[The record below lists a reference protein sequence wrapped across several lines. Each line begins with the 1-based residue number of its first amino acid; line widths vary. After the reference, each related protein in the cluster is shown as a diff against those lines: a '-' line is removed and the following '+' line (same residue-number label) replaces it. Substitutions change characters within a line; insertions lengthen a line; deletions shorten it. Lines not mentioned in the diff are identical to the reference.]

1 MITALLIGLPLVA
14 ALLLLFTSGEGAK
27 RIAFLASLAELG
39 LGIFAFWFMS
49 SAPAV
54 HDEVY
59 MNRMFMD
66 VPWISSI
73 GVNFSVGLDGI
84 SMVLVLL
91 TTFLVPIIILSGF
104 EKKYDNP
111 SLFYTLVM
119 FMQMALV
126 GVFVARDGF
135 LFYIFWELA
144 LIPIYF
150 ICLLWGGENRGKIT
164 FKFFV
169 YTLAGSLFML
179 AALILLYINTPIS
192 IAGTHSFDIEALY
205 EAGQNVLTPT
215 EQSLVFWGFFLAFA
229 IKMPVF
235 PFHTWQPD
243 TYVTAPTQGTMLL
256 SGIMLKMGTYG
267 LLRWMLPM
275 TPEAFEMWGPTV
287 VVLSVISVVYASCM
301 AIVQKDFK
309 RLIAYSSIAHVG
321 LISAGI
327 LAFSMKTGATEGLT
341 GAIIQMFAHGVNV
354 IGLFFIADILL
365 KNTGTREIGQMGGIR
380 NVSPQ
385 FATLFL
391 IVLLGSVA
399 LPLTNGFVGE
409 FLLLNGVYQYSVWAC
424 AIAGLTVILG
434 AVYMLRSY
442 QVIML
447 GATNKVTAGFA
458 ALTGNEKA
466 VLLIVCAAVLAFGV
480 YPKPL
485 LDIMQND
492 VNALAAEIMGS
503 VKP

>member
-14 ALLLLFTSGEGAK
+14 ALLLLFSSGEGAK
-27 RIAFLASLAELG
+27 RIALVAGIAELG
-39 LGIFAFWFMS
+39 LAIFAFWFMRT
-49 SAPAV
+49 APR
-54 HDEVY
+54 DEIY
-59 MNRMFMD
+59 ISRMFLD
-66 VPWISSI
+66 VPWIQSI
-73 GVNFSVGLDGI
+73 GANFSVGLDGI

-91 TTFLVPIIILSGF
+91 TAFLTPLIILSGF
-104 EKKYDNP
+104 EKKYENP
-111 SLFYTLVM
+111 SLFYALVL

-126 GVFVARDGF
+126 GVFVANDGF

-179 AALILLYINTPIS
+179 AALIYLYLNTQ
-192 IAGTHSFDIEALY
+192 THTFAITALY
-205 EAGQNVLTPT
+205 DAGRHLDPT
-215 EQSLVFWGFFLAFA
+215 EQALVFWAFFLAFA

-275 TPEAFEMWGPTV
+275 TPDAFETYGPVV

-327 LAFSMKTGATEGLT
+327 LSFNVHTGSTEGLT
-341 GAIIQMFAHGVNV
+341 GAIVQMFAHGVNV
-354 IGLFFIADILL
+354 VGLFFIADILL
-365 KNTGTREIGQMGGIR
+365 SKTGTREMSRLGGIR

-385 FATLFL
+385 FAAMFL

-409 FLLLNGVYQYSVWAC
+409 FLLLNGIADYSLIAC
-424 AIAGLTVILG
+424 AVAGLTVILG

-442 QVIML
+442 QVVML
-447 GATNKVTAGFA
+447 GETNSVTSGFA

-485 LDIMQND
+485 LDIMQQD
-492 VNALAAEIMGS
+492 VANLAGYITSS

>member
-14 ALLLLFTSGEGAK
+14 ALLLLFSSGEGAK
-27 RIAFLASLAELG
+27 KIALLAAVAELG
-39 LGIFAFWFMS
+39 LAIFAFWFMRT
-49 SAPAV
+49 APQ
-54 HDEVY
+54 DEIY
-59 MNRMFMD
+59 THRMVMD
-66 VPWISSI
+66 VPWIQSI
-73 GVNFSVGLDGI
+73 GVHFNVALDGI

-91 TTFLVPIIILSGF
+91 TSFLVPVIILSGF
-104 EKKYDNP
+104 EKKYENA
-111 SLFYTLVM
+111 SLFYALVL

-150 ICLLWGGENRGKIT
+150 ICLLWGGENRAKIT

-179 AALILLYINTPIS
+179 AALILLYVNT
-192 IAGTHSFDIEALY
+192 AAVNEGVKSFDINVLY
-205 EAGQNVLTPT
+205 RAGQNALSFA
-215 EQSLVFWGFFLAFA
+215 EQACVFWGFFLAFA

-267 LLRWMLPM
+267 LIRWMLPM
-275 TPEAFEMWGPTV
+275 TPEAFEKYAPIV
-287 VVLSVISVVYASCM
+287 IVLSVISVVYASCM

-327 LAFSMKTGATEGLT
+327 LAFSYKTGSTEGLT
-341 GAIIQMFAHGVNV
+341 GALVQMFAHGINV
-354 IGLFFIADILL
+354 VGLFFIADIIL
-365 KNTGTREIGQMGGIR
+365 NRTGTREMSKLGGIR

-385 FATLFL
+385 FAAMFL

-409 FLLLNGVYQYSVWAC
+409 FLLLNGVFQYSAWAC

-442 QVIML
+442 QVVML
-447 GATNKVTAGFA
+447 GETNSVTAGFS

-492 VNALAAEIMGS
+492 VANLAAMMTN

>member
-1 MITALLIGLPLVA
+1 MITALLIGLPLIA
-14 ALLLLFTSGEGAK
+14 ALLLLFTNGEGAK
-27 RIAFLASLAELG
+27 KIALVASIAELG
-39 LGIFAFWFMS
+39 LALTAFWFLKTGS
-49 SAPAV
+49 PEDPALI
-54 HDEVY
+54 H
-59 MNRMFMD
+59 RMVLD
-66 VPWISSI
+66 VPWITSI
-73 GVNFSVGLDGI
+73 GATFSVALDGI

-91 TTFLVPIIILSGF
+91 TSFLVPVIILSGF
-104 EKKYDNP
+104 EKKKENA
-111 SLFYTLVM
+111 SLFYALIM

-150 ICLLWGGENRGKIT
+150 ICLLWGGEGRGKIT

-179 AALILLYINTPIS
+179 AALILLYVNTPLS
-192 IAGTHSFDIEALY
+192 IAGVHSFSIDALY
-205 EAGQNVLTPT
+205 DAGQTVLTKT
-215 EQSLVFWGFFLAFA
+215 EQTWVFWGLFLAFA
-229 IKMPVF
+229 IKMPIF
-235 PFHTWQPD
+235 PFHTWQPE
-243 TYVTAPTQGTMLL
+243 TYVSAPTQGTMLL

-267 LLRWMLPM
+267 LIRWLLPM
-275 TPEAFEMWGPTV
+275 TPDALEAWGPTV
-287 VVLSVISVVYASCM
+287 VVLSVISVVYAS
-301 AIVQKDFK
+301 ALALVQKDFK

-327 LAFSMKTGATEGLT
+327 MSFSLTKGNTEGIT
-341 GAIIQMFAHGVNV
+341 GGLMQMFSHGINV
-354 IGLFFIADILL
+354 VGLFFIADIIL
-365 KNTGTREIGQMGGIR
+365 KKTGTREMNQLGGIR

-385 FATLFL
+385 FAALFL

-409 FLLLNGVYQYSVWAC
+409 FLLLNAVYQYGIVTC
-424 AIAGLTVILG
+424 VFAGLTVILG

-442 QVIML
+442 QVVML
-447 GATNKVTAGFA
+447 GETNKVTAGFA

-466 VLLIVCAAVLAFGV
+466 VLFIVCAAVIGVGV
-480 YPKPL
+480 YPNPL

-492 VNALAAEIMGS
+492 VNNLATMITTA

>member
-14 ALLLLFTSGEGAK
+14 ALLLLFSNGEAAK
-27 RIAFLASLAELG
+27 RIALLAGIAELG
-39 LGIFAFWFMS
+39 LAVFAFYLMRTS
-49 SAPAV
+49 P

-59 MNRMFMD
+59 AGKMAMD
-66 VPWISSI
+66 VPWIQSI
-73 GVNFSVGLDGI
+73 GVHFNVALDGI

-91 TTFLVPIIILSGF
+91 TAFLVPLIIYSGF
-104 EKKYDNP
+104 EKKYENP
-111 SLFYTLVM
+111 SLFYALIM

-179 AALILLYINTPIS
+179 LALVLLYINTPITA
-192 IAGTHSFDIEALY
+192 AGTHSFAIDALY
-205 EAGQNVLTPT
+205 DAGQHALTAT
-215 EQSLVFWGFFLAFA
+215 EQACVFWAFFLAFA

-243 TYVTAPTQGTMLL
+243 TYVAAPTQGTMLL

-267 LLRWMLPM
+267 LIRWMLPM
-275 TPEAFEMWGPTV
+275 TPDAFEKYAPIV
-287 VVLSVISVVYASCM
+287 IVLSVISVVYASCM

-327 LAFSMKTGATEGLT
+327 LAFDFTTGATEGLT
-341 GAIIQMFAHGVNV
+341 GALMQMFAHGVNV
-354 IGLFFIADILL
+354 VGLFFIADIILS
-365 KNTGTREIGQMGGIR
+365 KTGTREMSKLGGIR

-385 FATLFL
+385 FAALFL

-409 FLLLNGVYQYSVWAC
+409 FLLLNGIYQYSIWAC
-424 AIAGLTVILG
+424 AAAGLTVILG

-442 QVIML
+442 QVVML
-447 GATNKVTAGFA
+447 GETNSTTSGFA
-458 ALTGNEKA
+458 ALTGNEKT
-466 VLLIVCAAVLAFGV
+466 VLVIVCAAVLAFGV

-492 VNALAAEIMGS
+492 VAQLAGFITDN